1 MPFFVPPLTIKSVRI
16 TLFLMTLSGAPNYDQ
31 EELDDNSLPGL
42 DENQALFLID
52 KIEGVAGLRDSVSVL
67 NDIITEIN
75 SQFPSGYDEF
85 TDFITSS
92 ICGIFPPNQEWV
104 TYEFFK
110 LSLNDDTESPDYV
123 RRFKTAMCVIA
134 TRDLQYLGPY
144 STSKP
149 LNKTVDGETNTKIN
163 KFRESLANRYE
174 ELIASTEDGV
184 PLSTISIEL
193 SEISAILSAHTQIQ
207 ETLGSHLSADFKDA
221 YREMELDFTVVS
233 DKNYLARA
241 EKVLSF
247 LKDNAEC
254 LHFEDARLAAEGV
267 IKALSRKLD
276 AGRDEINENI

>member
-1 MPFFVPPLTIKSVRI
+1 MTI
-16 TLFLMTLSGAPNYDQ
+16 SGTSNFDQ
-31 EELDDNSLPGL
+31 EDLDDNSLPGL
-42 DENQALFLID
+42 DENQALVLID
-52 KIEGVAGLRDSVSVL
+52 RIEGVAGLRDSVSTL

-149 LNKTVDGETNTKIN
+149 LNKTNEGETNTKITQ
-163 KFRESLANRYE
+163 FREALANRYE
-174 ELIASTEDGV
+174 ELIASTQEGV
-184 PLSTISIEL
+184 PLSNISIEL

-207 ETLGSHLSADFKDA
+207 ETLGSHLSADYKDS

-247 LKDNAEC
+247 LKENADC
-254 LHFEDARLAAEGV
+254 LHYEDARLATQGV
-267 IKALSRKLD
+267 VKALKRKID
-276 AGRDEINENI
+276 SGSDQIS